1 MWKMLSMEVIY
12 VNDKISPVLPLSGP
26 ADFKGAGDFPRQSY
40 KIFSILLEPEGIL
53 GKARPT

>member
-1 MWKMLSMEVIY
+1 MEVIY